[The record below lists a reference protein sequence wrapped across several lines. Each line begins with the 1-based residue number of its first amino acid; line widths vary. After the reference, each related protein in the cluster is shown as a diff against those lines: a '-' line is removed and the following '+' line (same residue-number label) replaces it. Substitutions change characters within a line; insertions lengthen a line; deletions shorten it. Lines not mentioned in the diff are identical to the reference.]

1 MFEICDKEIIL
12 TPYSDSTVGAE
23 LLKKTPETRSI
34 ITHARILNQLLQRTD
49 LRERKRSEKATRK
62 QFH

>member
-12 TPYSDSTVGAE
+12 TPYSDSTVRAK
-23 LLKKTPETRSI
+23 LLKKSPKIRSI
-34 ITHARILNQLLQRTD
+34 ITSARIFNQLLQGAH
-49 LRERKRSEKATRK
+49 LRERKRSNKPTRK